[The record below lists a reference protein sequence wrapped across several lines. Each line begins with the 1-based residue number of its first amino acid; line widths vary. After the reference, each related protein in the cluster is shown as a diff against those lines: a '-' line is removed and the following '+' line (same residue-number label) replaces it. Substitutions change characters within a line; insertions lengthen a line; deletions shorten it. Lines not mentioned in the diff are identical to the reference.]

1 VKKPRLNVTIADL
14 LWLSVVIMLVVL
26 QFWWLPGNGGNT
38 ADSFSNRMEGSRGLY
53 NTVSALS
60 DEGLLPPVRREGD
73 RLVPDNP
80 CTLLLIAPDR
90 YPDDH
95 EQEAL
100 KSFVHQGGCVVFV
113 PNWGY
118 PNWMQTEYHAKQLR
132 FRISHDWN
140 RYTSVGTT
148 TTKTNTSA
156 ETSSE
161 DLMAEAEEDVPLT
174 AEAETETDSADDSSG
189 DETTAA
195 DSSANPAPPMDLEPV
210 VTELTHNEL
219 MEGEVPW
226 RTWAYVQSA
235 PPNADELVIDDTGTS
250 QVSAWREGRGHFVV
264 CATPD
269 PFANRSM
276 LFEAQAEFAVRLIE
290 YASQHTSAG
299 SPAEI
304 VFSEFLNG
312 AGSYKGASVMISPL
326 LRSGTLQLMLAAV
339 LMAWAGF
346 HRFGPPLRER
356 SQYRR
361 SLAQSAEAVSN
372 LQFSANDGSTSVRQ
386 YLDWFTEE
394 IRQRYGHTRL
404 LDNPA
409 QLARQV
415 GLEEEQVREAL
426 NDARQCANRPKVAQT
441 ETAAAIRRLA
451 VIHEHMFRAG

>member
-1 VKKPRLNVTIADL
+1 MKKPRLNVTIADL
-14 LWLSVVIMLVVL
+14 LWLSIVVLLVVL

-38 ADSFSNRMEGSRGLY
+38 ADSFSNRLEGSRGLY
-53 NTVSALS
+53 NTVSALAN
-60 DEGLLPPVRREGD
+60 EGLLPPVRREGD
-73 RLVPDNP
+73 RLVPEDP

-100 KSFVHQGGCVVFV
+100 KRFVHRGGSVVFV
-113 PNWGY
+113 PNWNY
-118 PNWMQTEYHAKQLR
+118 PNFIQPEYHAKKLR

-140 RYTSVGTT
+140 RYTSIGTPATT
-148 TTKTNTSA
+148 TTAAT
-156 ETSSE
+156 SE
-161 DLMAEAEEDVPLT
+161 DQQAEADDGAPLT
-174 AEAETETDSADDSSG
+174 AEAETEPDAKDQPAE
-189 DETTAA
+189 DEAEVA
-195 DSSANPAPPMDLEPV
+195 DSTTTPVPPPNLEPV
-210 VTELTHNEL
+210 VTEITHNEL
-219 MEGEVPW
+219 MDGNVPW
-226 RTWAYVQSA
+226 RTWSYVESA
-235 PPNADELVIDDTGTS
+235 PPNAAELVIDDTGTS
-250 QVSAWREGRGHFVV
+250 QVSAWREGQGTFVV

-276 LFEAQAEFAVRLIE
+276 LFESQAEFAVRLIE
-290 YASQHTSAG
+290 YANQHTNSA
-299 SPAEI
+299 SSSEI

-356 SQYRR
+356 AQYRR
-361 SLAQSAEAVSN
+361 SLAQSAQAVGN
-372 LQFSANDGSTSVRQ
+372 LQFSANDGGTSVRQ

-394 IRQRYGHTRL
+394 VRQRYGHTRL
-404 LDNPA
+404 LEHPA

-415 GLEEEQVREAL
+415 GLEEDQVKEAL
-426 NDARQCANRPKVAQT
+426 DDARLCANRPKVSQS

-451 VIHEHMFRAG
+451 TIHESMFRTG